1 MPQHKILLIDD
12 EFAQLQT
19 LAGFLKKRGFEV
31 EKAAS
36 GSTGLELIEK
46 QTVDLVITDFK
57 MPDIDGL
64 QVLKRAKQINPEVD
78 VIMMTAFGSIE
89 SATQAMRDGAIDYLI
104 KPVDLDQLELVIN
117 KALEHKQLAS
127 ENRLLRQQ
135 LSEKFR
141 FEKIISVSETME
153 EALNIAGRAAP
164 SKATVIITGE
174 SGTGK
179 ELIAKAIHYA
189 SPRKNEPFMAVNCAA
204 LAENLLESELFG
216 HEKGAFTGADRLRK
230 GRFEMANNG
239 TLFIDEVGEIPLV
252 TQVKLLRVL
261 QEQTFERVGGT
272 EPIKVDVRIIAATNQ
287 HPEEMIEED
296 RFRKDLYY
304 RLNVVRITIP
314 PLRKRKAD
322 IPLLVD
328 YFLKKYANEN
338 NKPINGISKETMDQL
353 MKYDYP
359 GNVRELENIIEQ
371 AVVLSREDI
380 ITTKDLPM
388 TVRGMRQESK
398 KRAPLAEATFIERVE
413 AFEKELIDSA
423 LEQAQGVQTK
433 AAKVLGITERHLRY
447 KLKKYGMK

>member
-164 SKATVIITGE
+164 SKATVLITGE